1 MTGTLWPVPPPPS
14 AAASRWPRLVAP
26 GERRSLLAA
35 AGAYFALLA
44 GYYMLRSLREAFAL
58 EVGREHIDVLFYTT
72 FVVMLAV
79 LPLYWFAVAR
89 LPRRWLLPSIYA
101 AVIVLF
107 LLLAVGMRLS
117 PGSRVLA
124 AIYFVAVTS
133 LNLFMVSVFWSV
145 MVDAWRSEAAR
156 RLFGF
161 IAAGG
166 SAGAI
171 AGPLF
176 NSLLVERLGP
186 SWVIVVACALLSLAI
201 VAGRR
206 AQQADPQAG
215 VAVGDG
221 NGANSL
227 DIVNGSNGGDGRGD
241 ARLDVA
247 VGGRALDDLRRLL
260 TSPYLLTIAGLIL
273 LGQVLGAFMYQE
285 QARYVEQAY
294 GALGE
299 RAALFARIDLA
310 VNLLA
315 LLFQSAVVGWLAA
328 RAGLRLALGFVPL
341 LLIGSL
347 VLLALLPLG
356 MVLLATQVF
365 RRAVD
370 YGLFKPVREMLF
382 TVLNPESKFKSKSLI
397 DTLLQRGGDS
407 LGQFSYP
414 LIAGLGL
421 AGVAW
426 ACAAVAVLMLAGA
439 WWLGGAFARQQA
451 APVLQRLAAERQ

>member
-1 MTGTLWPVPPPPS
+1 MTAPPLPTVSPP
-14 AAASRWPRLVAP
+14 AATAPRLRWLVAA
-26 GERRSLLAA
+26 GEGRSLLAA
-35 AGAYFALLA
+35 ATAYFSLLA

-58 EVGREHIDVLFYTT
+58 EVGREHIGTLFYVT
-72 FVVMLAV
+72 FAVMLGV
-79 LPLYWFAVAR
+79 LPLYWFVVAR
-89 LPRRWLLPSIYA
+89 LPRRRLFPAIYS
-101 AVIVLF
+101 AVVLLF
-107 LLLAVGMRLS
+107 LGLAAGMAMA
-117 PGSRVLA
+117 PGSRTLA
-124 AIYFVAVTS
+124 AVYFVAVTS

-176 NSLLVERLGP
+176 NSLFVQRLGAT
-186 SWVIVVACALLSLAI
+186 WVIVVACGLLALAI
-201 VAGRR
+201 LTGRR
-206 AQQADPQAG
+206 AQDAG
-215 VAVGDG
+215 EHAT
-221 NGANSL
+221 
-227 DIVNGSNGGDGRGD
+227 GGDAGRRPGE

-247 VGGRALDDLRRLL
+247 VGGRAIDDLRRLL
-260 TSPYLLTIAGLIL
+260 TSPYLLTIAALIV
-273 LGQVLGAFMYQE
+273 LGQVLGGFMYQE
-285 QARYVEQAY
+285 QAKYVEQAY
-294 GALGE
+294 ATLGD

-315 LLFQSAVVGWLAA
+315 LVFQGAIVGWLAA
-328 RAGLRLALGFVPL
+328 RGGLRLALGFVPL

-347 VLLALLPLG
+347 VVLALLPVG
-356 MVLLATQVF
+356 AVLLATQVF

-370 YGLFKPVREMLF
+370 YGLFKPTREMLF

-407 LGQFSYP
+407 AAQLTYP
-414 LIAGLGL
+414 LVSGLGL

-426 ACAAVAVLMLAGA
+426 ACAGVSVLMLAGA
-439 WWLGGAFARQQA
+439 FWLGGAFGRQETR
-451 APVLQRLAAERQ
+451 APG